1 MKVALLKPFD
11 IMEIHN
17 ALRALSLTSCLRE
30 DEITAHFFLKYWEY
44 IGEDLTKAYQRIFDT
59 RCIPRSTIVGLID
72 LIPKSEG
79 ISNNIWKCRLII
91 LLDTKYNFFAK
102 NIIIEI
108 ATFVRWFDSVSQIGF
123 IQERSIMD
131 NLFFF
136 GEVNALASNKKEDST
151 ILLLDYKNAYDR
163 VDGGF
168 LHGTLVR
175 LCFLEGFFEYST
187 KLGRQIIGSK

>member
-1 MKVALLKPFD
+1 MLNTIYKR
-11 IMEIHN
+11 N
-17 ALRALSLTSCLRE
+17 AKTLSL
-30 DEITAHFFLKYWEY
+30 
-44 IGEDLTKAYQRIFDT
+44 
-59 RCIPRSTIVGLID
+59 IVWRLLHD
-72 LIPKSEG
+72 LIHVAQT
-79 ISNNIWKCRLII
+79 C
-91 LLDTKYNFFAK
+91 
-102 NIIIEI
+102 
-108 ATFVRWFDSVSQIGF
+108 F